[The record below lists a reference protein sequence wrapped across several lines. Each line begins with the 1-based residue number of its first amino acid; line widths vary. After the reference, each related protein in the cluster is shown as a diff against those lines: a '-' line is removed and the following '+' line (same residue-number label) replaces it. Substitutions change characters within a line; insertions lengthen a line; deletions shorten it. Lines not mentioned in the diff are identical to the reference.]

1 MNNDSG
7 KIVIISLPFSEA
19 SLQLNLG
26 RPPLVVAVLSGVLKR
41 PRVDQTDGERQDQ
54 RERSQDAFHLEL
66 LMWSTF
72 GQLKVLWGCVGR
84 ERLGIN
90 LG

>member
-7 KIVIISLPFSEA
+7 TIVIISLPFSEA

-26 RPPLVVAVLSGVLKR
+26 RPPLVVAVPLGGVLKR
-41 PRVDQTDGERQDQ
+41 PAVDQADGECHDQ

-66 LMWSTF
+66 LMW
-72 GQLKVLWGCVGR
+72 
-84 ERLGIN
+84 
-90 LG
+90 